1 MKISFLKTITI
12 ALFSTGLYTACTSDS
27 VSPTTQ
33 EGIKITN
40 VPARFASQTSSFAF
54 DFLKQANTTEKGK
67 NVFVSPLSLHM
78 ALGMLLN
85 GADKNTAEQ
94 IKTTLGAKDIS
105 LDELNKTYLALM
117 KGLPAV
123 DPNVGIGIANST
135 WQKSTSTPEAA
146 FGNTLKEF
154 FLSDAYTFDT
164 NNPEEAKTKINEWV
178 ASKTGGRIKEMVDQ
192 VPSNIYM
199 YLLNAVYFNG
209 KWKYAF
215 DSKLT
220 SDYNFEMDGS
230 KSKTVKMM
238 TQQTKLRAT
247 QGSNYAAYEMPYS
260 NGSYNMTVVIP
271 DRGTDIDAFV
281 KNFGVAEWNI
291 LQSRLVSA
299 SNIFGIP
306 RLELNY
312 DAKLNETLKA
322 MGIKDAFV
330 PGLAD
335 LSKIS
340 KINKLYV
347 GDVKQKTFLKVDEA
361 GTEAS
366 AATSIEIRELSAS
379 ARDYIANRP
388 FLIFI
393 SENSSNTILFTGKI
407 VNP

>member
-1 MKISFLKTITI
+1 
-12 ALFSTGLYTACTSDS
+12 
-27 VSPTTQ
+27 
-33 EGIKITN
+33 
-40 VPARFASQTSSFAF
+40 
-54 DFLKQANTTEKGK
+54 
-67 NVFVSPLSLHM
+67 
-78 ALGMLLN
+78 
-85 GADKNTAEQ
+85 
-94 IKTTLGAKDIS
+94 
-105 LDELNKTYLALM
+105 
-117 KGLPAV
+117 
-123 DPNVGIGIANST
+123 
-135 WQKSTSTPEAA
+135 
-146 FGNTLKEF
+146 
-154 FLSDAYTFDT
+154 
-164 NNPEEAKTKINEWV
+164 
-178 ASKTGGRIKEMVDQ
+178 
-192 VPSNIYM
+192 
-199 YLLNAVYFNG
+199 
-209 KWKYAF
+209 
-215 DSKLT
+215 
-220 SDYNFEMDGS
+220 
-230 KSKTVKMM
+230 
-238 TQQTKLRAT
+238 
-247 QGSNYAAYEMPYS
+247 
-260 NGSYNMTVVIP
+260 
-271 DRGTDIDAFV
+271 
-281 KNFGVAEWNI
+281 
-291 LQSRLVSA
+291 VSA